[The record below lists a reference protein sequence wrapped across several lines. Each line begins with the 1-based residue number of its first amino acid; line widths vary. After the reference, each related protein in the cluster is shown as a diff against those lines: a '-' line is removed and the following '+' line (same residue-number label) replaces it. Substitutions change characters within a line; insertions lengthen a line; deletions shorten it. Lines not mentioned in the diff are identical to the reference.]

1 MVTAKTFRSRNSQTV
16 QLPKEFHAKSTEL
29 QIFLCGDEIIL
40 REMKRTMPRAFELLA
55 SLPSD
60 LMHSCRAAQ

>member
-1 MVTAKTFRSRNSQTV
+1 MATAKIFRSRNSQTV
-16 QLPKEFHAKSTEL
+16 HLPNEFRTKSTEL
-29 QIFLCGDEIIL
+29 EIFLCGDEIIL

-60 LMHSCRAAQ
+60 PTHSFSAAQ